1 MDDLFKSL
9 DALAHYQF
17 KPPEITPEVKI
28 VRNMAALRAE
38 EVGPMA
44 STAADEA
51 LLAPEEVSKHLK
63 GDLKAADERTETDRL
78 RERRKKKKKQR

>member
-1 MDDLFKSL
+1 
-9 DALAHYQF
+9 
-17 KPPEITPEVKI
+17 
-28 VRNMAALRAE
+28 MAALRAE

-63 GDLKAADERTETDRL
+63 GELKASDERTQTDRL
-78 RERRKKKKKQR
+78 RERRKKKKKQQWGYFYTHNFLTPDFLATWPKNRRKAN